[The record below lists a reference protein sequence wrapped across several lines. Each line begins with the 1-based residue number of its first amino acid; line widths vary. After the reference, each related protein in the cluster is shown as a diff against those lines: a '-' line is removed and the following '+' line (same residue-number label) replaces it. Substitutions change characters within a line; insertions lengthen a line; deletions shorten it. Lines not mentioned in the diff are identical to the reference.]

1 MSPAALARAQAD
13 GRRLQSAVDAEYRAA
28 RRENTWGH
36 TQPQIVQ
43 RWRLALQAWLTA
55 TEAALAGNQP
65 ALDRFRAA
73 PPATTPQPGE
83 SPDWV
88 DIRDR
93 LAGKLAVVDTLVGEG
108 TGTGQG
114 PAPTPPPRNVWRK
127 R

>member
-28 RRENTWGH
+28 RRGNTWGH

-55 TEAALAGNQP
+55 TEAALAGDQP
-65 ALDRFRAA
+65 ALDRFRGA
-73 PPATTPQPGE
+73 PPAPTPQPGE

-88 DIRDR
+88 DVRDR
-93 LAGKLAVVDTLVGEG
+93 LAGKLAVVDALLSEG
-108 TGTGQG
+108 PGAG
-114 PAPTPPPRNVWRK
+114 PGPTPPPRSVWRK